1 MVFKKSIL
9 ISNDIWEKVKSNNNN
24 NFSSIKKKKKKS
36 SAPPIKKRKLQEEQK
51 QELLTIPKHS
61 IRYELNERAKECR
74 KKSNIMKNAK
84 ILAKGIRADEEILK
98 FFRPNEKPFI
108 YKLLKFLR
116 MNGDVI
122 TWDDDTLEVNI
133 NGRDYPGS
141 SIVDILSHLADKNSN
156 DLFYV
161 TGDYDTTDRLMLG
174 MPQNTIE
181 VVKALNYLIPSGGYD
196 LFQKLGFDMKKAH
209 RLGEIKKKKQIANTK
224 VFNTKAKQYNRNDLE
239 AEEERAK
246 RTMRRSLGIM
256 GELED
261 QYDRDKKKSYSDSKY
276 STFIQRE
283 KNDPHVKMN
292 KQQGDIFLQYQKG
305 ALSKGEPTDKILH
318 HALKSRRRQLFKH
331 DDDDDDDDDVQGAE
345 RGKESEDDEE
355 FFDTSDV
362 IFSPKNREEAL
373 IKKNIQT
380 DKVLD
385 LIANTTPIVAQQAQT
400 PTVAQQADM
409 YNLRTTAERKPT
421 QKFTPSTYNHQ
432 QKTKKK
438 KKSGSENRR
447 RRKIRQT
454 ESEKEKEK
462 I

>member
-36 SAPPIKKRKLQEEQK
+36 SAPPIKKPKLQEEQK
-51 QELLTIPKHS
+51 QKLLTIPKHS
-61 IRYELNERAKECR
+61 IRYEL
-74 KKSNIMKNAK
+74 
-84 ILAKGIRADEEILK
+84 
-98 FFRPNEKPFI
+98 NEKPFI

-133 NGRDYPGS
+133 NGQDYPGS
-141 SIVDILSHLADKNSN
+141 SIVDILSYLADKNSN
-156 DLFYV
+156 DLFYT

-196 LFQKLGFDMKKAH
+196 DLFRKLGFDMKKAC

-246 RTMRRSLGIM
+246 RTMRGSLGIM
-256 GELED
+256 GKLED

-283 KNDPHVKMN
+283 QNDPHVKMN

-305 ALSKGEPTDKILH
+305 ALSKEEATDKIH
-318 HALKSRRRQLFKH
+318 
-331 DDDDDDDDDVQGAE
+331 
-345 RGKESEDDEE
+345 
-355 FFDTSDV
+355 
-362 IFSPKNREEAL
+362 
-373 IKKNIQT
+373 
-380 DKVLD
+380 
-385 LIANTTPIVAQQAQT
+385 
-400 PTVAQQADM
+400 
-409 YNLRTTAERKPT
+409 
-421 QKFTPSTYNHQ
+421 
-432 QKTKKK
+432 
-438 KKSGSENRR
+438 
-447 RRKIRQT
+447 
-454 ESEKEKEK
+454 
-462 I
+462 

>member
-1 MVFKKSIL
+1 MAFKKSIL
-9 ISNDIWEKVKSNNNN
+9 ISNDIWEKVKSNYN

-36 SAPPIKKRKLQEEQK
+36 SSPPIKKPKLQEDQK
-51 QELLTIPKHS
+51 QKLLTIPKHS
-61 IRYELNERAKECR
+61 IRYELNGRARERR
-74 KKSNIMKNAK
+74 KKSNLMKNGK
-84 ILAKGIRADEEILK
+84 ISAKGIRADEEILN

-108 YKLLKFLR
+108 YRLLKFLR

-133 NGRDYPGS
+133 NGQDYPGS
-141 SIVDILSHLADKNSN
+141 SIVDILSYLVDKNSN
-156 DLFYV
+156 DLFYT

-181 VVKALNYLIPSGGYD
+181 VVKALNYLIPSGGYDD

-224 VFNTKAKQYNRNDLE
+224 VFNTKAKQYNKNDLE
-239 AEEERAK
+239 AEEEKAK
-246 RTMRRSLGIM
+246 RRMRRSLGIM

-283 KNDPHVKMN
+283 QNDPRVKMN
-292 KQQGDIFLQYQKG
+292 KHQGDVFLQYQKG
-305 ALSKGEPTDKILH
+305 ALSREEATDKILR

-345 RGKESEDDEE
+345 GGKESEDDEE
-355 FFDTSDV
+355 EFFDSSDV
-362 IFSPKNREEAL
+362 IFSPEDRERAL
-373 IKKNIQT
+373 IRKNIQT

-385 LIANTTPIVAQQAQT
+385 LIANTAPTVAQQAQT

-421 QKFTPSTYNHQ
+421 QKFTPSTYNNQ

-438 KKSGSENRR
+438 KQSGSEKRR

-454 ESEKEKEK
+454 ESEKEK

>member
-1 MVFKKSIL
+1 MAFKKSIL
-9 ISNDIWEKVKSNNNN
+9 ISNDIWEKVKSNYN

-36 SAPPIKKRKLQEEQK
+36 SSPPIKKPKLQEDQK
-51 QELLTIPKHS
+51 QKLLTIPKHS
-61 IRYELNERAKECR
+61 IRYELNGRARERR
-74 KKSNIMKNAK
+74 KKSNLMKNGK
-84 ILAKGIRADEEILK
+84 ILAKGIRADEEILN

-108 YKLLKFLR
+108 YRLLKFLR

-133 NGRDYPGS
+133 NGQDYPGS
-141 SIVDILSHLADKNSN
+141 SIVDILSYLADKNSN
-156 DLFYV
+156 DLFYT

-181 VVKALNYLIPSGGYD
+181 VVKALNYLIPSGGYDD

-224 VFNTKAKQYNRNDLE
+224 VFNTKAKQYNKNDLE
-239 AEEERAK
+239 AEEEKAK
-246 RTMRRSLGIM
+246 RRMRRSLGIM

-283 KNDPHVKMN
+283 QNDPRVKMN
-292 KQQGDIFLQYQKG
+292 KHQGDVFLQYQKG
-305 ALSKGEPTDKILH
+305 ALSREEATDKILR

-331 DDDDDDDDDVQGAE
+331 DDDDDVQGAE
-345 RGKESEDDEE
+345 GGKESEDDEE
-355 FFDTSDV
+355 EFFDSSDV
-362 IFSPKNREEAL
+362 IFSPEDRERAL
-373 IKKNIQT
+373 IRKNIQT

-385 LIANTTPIVAQQAQT
+385 LIANTAPTVAQQAQT

-421 QKFTPSTYNHQ
+421 QKFTPSTYNNQ

-438 KKSGSENRR
+438 KQSGSEKRR

-454 ESEKEKEK
+454 ESEKEK

>member
-1 MVFKKSIL
+1 
-9 ISNDIWEKVKSNNNN
+9 
-24 NFSSIKKKKKKS
+24 
-36 SAPPIKKRKLQEEQK
+36 
-51 QELLTIPKHS
+51 
-61 IRYELNERAKECR
+61 
-74 KKSNIMKNAK
+74 
-84 ILAKGIRADEEILK
+84 
-98 FFRPNEKPFI
+98 
-108 YKLLKFLR
+108 

-133 NGRDYPGS
+133 NGQDYPGS
-141 SIVDILSHLADKNSN
+141 SIVDILSYLADKNSN
-156 DLFYV
+156 DLFYT

-196 LFQKLGFDMKKAH
+196 DLFQRLGFDMKKAH

-224 VFNTKAKQYNRNDLE
+224 VFNTKAKQYNKNDLE

-283 KNDPHVKMN
+283 QNDPRVKMN
-292 KQQGDIFLQYQKG
+292 KHQGDVFLQYQKG
-305 ALSKGEPTDKILH
+305 ALSREEATDKILR
-318 HALKSRRRQLFKH
+318 HAFKSRRRQLFKH
-331 DDDDDDDDDVQGAE
+331 HDDDDDDVQGAE
-345 RGKESEDDEE
+345 GGKESEDDDEEE
-355 FFDTSDV
+355 FFDSSDV
-362 IFSPKNREEAL
+362 IFSPEDRERAL
-373 IKKNIQT
+373 IRKNIQT

-385 LIANTTPIVAQQAQT
+385 LIANTAPTIAQQAQT

-421 QKFTPSTYNHQ
+421 QKFTPSTYNNQ

-438 KKSGSENRR
+438 KKSGSEKRRR

-454 ESEKEKEK
+454 ENEKEK